1 MIFEMQ
7 SPAKVLF
14 GRKVRFQLSGLL
26 PEGNVFIL
34 CGKHALP
41 RIEKELLPALAG
53 RVVELFSNFPAEAP
67 LDVTDSALAAARRIN
82 ARSIIG
88 WGGGSCIDGAKTIA
102 SLLDRD
108 FNAEKAFKENISL
121 DERRC
126 FFAALPTTAGT
137 AAEMTPNAVL
147 CDPETGVK
155 KSLRGSAMFAD
166 VALVDPELLE
176 DAPLSVLYGSGFDAL
191 TQGIESTI
199 SGKADS
205 MTMMLSI
212 EGTFLTWNALQQHT
226 SGVRSAEL
234 FDMLARGCMLSGAA
248 FVRSGLGAAHGVGH
262 PISGLKGV
270 PHGVCCAILL
280 PEVLKWNLPVA
291 KEKMEQLALR
301 LGFSTAEELIE
312 GVIQLR
318 KKCNLPENFKDWQ
331 LTEADFPFVVKNCRS
346 GSMKSNP
353 RPFSDEEVCDLLE
366 KLI

>member
-14 GRKVRFQLSGLL
+14 GRKVRFQLPGLL
-26 PEGNVFIL
+26 PEGNVFII
-34 CGKHALP
+34 CGKHALC
-41 RIEKELLPALAG
+41 RLEQELLPELEG
-53 RVVELFSNFPAEAP
+53 RKVELFSGFPAEAP
-67 LDVTDSALAAARRIN
+67 LDKTDEALKRARALN

-88 WGGGSCIDGAKTIA
+88 YGGGSCIDGAKTVA
-102 SLLDRD
+102 ALLDTELT
-108 FNAEKAFKENISL
+108 AAAAFRENISL
-121 DERRC
+121 DERAC

-147 CDPETGVK
+147 CDGETGIK
-155 KSLRGSAMFAD
+155 KSLRGAAMFAD
-166 VALVDPELLE
+166 AALVDPELLE
-176 DAPLSVLYGSGFDAL
+176 GSPLEVLYGSGFDAL

-199 SGKADS
+199 SAKADA
-205 MTMMLSI
+205 MTMMLSV
-212 EGTFLTWNALQQHT
+212 EGTFLTWNALQRHAAGENT
-226 SGVRSAEL
+226 PEI

-248 FVRSGLGAAHGVGH
+248 FVRSGLGAAHGIGH

-291 KEKMEQLALR
+291 KEKMVQLAVR
-301 LGFSTAEELIE
+301 LGFAAAEEFIE
-312 GVIQLR
+312 AVIALR
-318 KKCNLPENFKDWQ
+318 RKCALPENFKQWQ
-331 LTEADFPFVVKNCRS
+331 LAREDFSFVVKNCRS

-353 RPFSDEEVCDLLE
+353 RPFSDDEVNQLLE